1 MVKVKATKA
10 AKTNEKTGRT
20 SGKTASATVT
30 SARKPTASKFFSV
43 SNLMISACQECNA
56 VIEDDT
62 KALQCEKCEKNCAWI
77 CLDCLG
83 LSDEWY
89 DSLKSCSTNAQLHW
103 FCRECEKNVF
113 DKCHDTSEIVE
124 MLKELMSHVNT
135 IDAKLDTKADSEAV
149 AVLDQQLQKVEEKV
163 NQVVETNTV
172 DEAKQ
177 NHSEDRV
184 SVDVATV
191 SNCVDEIVRAKLQE
205 DREEEKEIEK
215 RKTSVIIHGL
225 TESQGQTAD
234 ERIQEDNEQIEELFH
249 KLDLDTV
256 SVDKIVRLG
265 KRPETS
271 DAKPRPVKVS
281 LASEEQKTEVLI
293 KAKNYIRKREGASNG
308 IFIHQD
314 LTPSQRMRRQELVKE
329 LKRRQ
334 SQGEQNLMIINWK
347 IVERRR

>member
-1 MVKVKATKA
+1 
-10 AKTNEKTGRT
+10 
-20 SGKTASATVT
+20 
-30 SARKPTASKFFSV
+30 
-43 SNLMISACQECNA
+43 
-56 VIEDDT
+56 
-62 KALQCEKCEKNCAWI
+62 
-77 CLDCLG
+77 
-83 LSDEWY
+83 
-89 DSLKSCSTNAQLHW
+89 
-103 FCRECEKNVF
+103 
-113 DKCHDTSEIVE
+113 
-124 MLKELMSHVNT
+124 MSHVST

-293 KAKNYIRKREGASNG
+293 KAKNYIRKREGVSNG

-314 LTPSQRMRRQELVKE
+314 LTPTQRMRRQELVKE